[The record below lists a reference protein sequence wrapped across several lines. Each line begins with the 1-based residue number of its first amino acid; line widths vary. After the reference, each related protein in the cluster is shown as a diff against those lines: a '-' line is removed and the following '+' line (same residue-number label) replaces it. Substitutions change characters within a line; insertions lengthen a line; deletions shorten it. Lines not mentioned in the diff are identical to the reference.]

1 MLSII
6 LPLLASPVQA
16 QNFQTWCGKQY
27 EVGAPRTPPS
37 PKSRFSYP
45 SSGDQ
50 KLLDFKCSTA
60 SSIYL
65 PGDDTLDPPAI
76 VFDAAV
82 AYDYGQPG
90 MFNRSERGI
99 FADVPFSLW
108 QRGRVLDCLGV
119 SRQLDQC
126 AQRCSSSPRSIWS
139 FGQLHP
145 VRPRSFAVDQS
156 GLDHLYRS
164 TWQHLLY
171 RYYRADVS
179 TREPI

>member
-16 QNFQTWCGKQY
+16 QDFQTWCGKQY

-37 PKSRFSYP
+37 PESRFSYP

-90 MFNRSERGI
+90 MFSWSERRI
-99 FADVPFSLW
+99 FADVPFSIW
-108 QRGRVLDCLGV
+108 QRGRVLDRLGV

-126 AQRCSSSPRSIWS
+126 TQRCPSPHRSIWY
-139 FGQLHP
+139 FGQFHS
-145 VRPRSFAVDQS
+145 VRPRSFAFDQS

-164 TWQHLLY
+164 TWQHYLY
-171 RYYRADVS
+171 RYRRADVP
-179 TREPI
+179 T